1 MSASYIWQGLAMIF
15 AKNMHHRQLNLPNCQ
30 LALNA
35 CLLLAALSTAHAT
48 PLTQNAV
55 DSSEIPVTVISTLDA
70 DTKPLPYYKIAADT
84 YFLYANIAEVDA
96 KNRGF
101 NGNAGFV
108 VTRDGVVVID
118 SLGTPRL
125 GRRLISTVR
134 QITSLPIKYLIL
146 THNHPDHSYGAIA
159 FKRLPGIKIIGHEGT
174 LDYLNSDNLQGSVDF
189 RRKLIAPDMTG
200 FKGVVPDIL
209 VGGKRFSHYT
219 FTLGGKTFTIY
230 NTGQHHSFG
239 DLVVHQ
245 VEDQTLWI
253 SDLAF
258 NHRATFMGDGHS
270 GELLEAMDWLRQ
282 SFPDT
287 RLMIPGH
294 GSAQTPP
301 FPMVEKTYLY
311 VKRLR
316 DEMRAAVKA
325 GQDLESAVRLS
336 DFADWHD
343 APLYHENHKKN
354 ANFIYLEMEQ
364 ESFFGK

>member
-1 MSASYIWQGLAMIF
+1 MPPKKRWNNSKLPLFSCLGVLTCSLFTGSIAAS
-15 AKNMHHRQLNLPNCQ
+15 
-30 LALNA
+30 
-35 CLLLAALSTAHAT
+35 HAGQAPQT
-48 PLTQNAV
+48 AV
-55 DSSEIPVTVISTLDA
+55 DTQAIPVTVLSAKDA
-70 DTKPLPYYKIAADT
+70 ENKPLPFHKIASDT
-84 YFLYANIAEVDA
+84 YFFYGNIAEVDE

-125 GRRLISTVR
+125 GKRLIATVR
-134 QITSLPIKYLIL
+134 QVTKLPIKYLII

-159 FKRLPGIKIIGHEGT
+159 FKSIPGIKIIGHEGT
-174 LDYLNSDNLQGSVDF
+174 LKYLDSEGLAGSVAF
-189 RRKLIAPDMTG
+189 RRSFIAPDMQG
-200 FKGVVPDIL
+200 FKGVAPDIL
-209 VGGKRFSHYT
+209 IGGKRFDHYA
-219 FTLGGKTFTIY
+219 FTLGGKTFRVY
-230 NTGQHHSFG
+230 NTGQHHSYG

-245 VEDQTLWI
+245 VEDKNVWI

-258 NHRATFMGDGHS
+258 NNRSTFMGDGHS
-270 GELLEAMDWLRQ
+270 SEVLGAMDWLRN

-294 GSAQTPP
+294 GSAQTAP
-301 FPMVEKTYLY
+301 FPMVEKTYSY

-316 DEMRAAVKA
+316 DEMRDAIKSGQDLATAVKA
-325 GQDLESAVRLS
+325 S

-364 ESFFGK
+364 ELF

>member
-1 MSASYIWQGLAMIF
+1 MLF
-15 AKNMHHRQLNLPNCQ
+15 AKNLFDSRLKFFIPQAILAGSLLITGAAAAQTALPAKQ
-30 LALNA
+30 
-35 CLLLAALSTAHAT
+35 
-48 PLTQNAV
+48 AV
-55 DSSEIPVTVISTLDA
+55 DTSTIPDTVISASDM
-70 DTKPLPYYKIAADT
+70 DNKPLPYYQIAADT
-84 YFLYANIAEVDA
+84 YFLYGNIAEVDA

-108 VTRDGVVVID
+108 VTRDGIVVID

-125 GRRLISTVR
+125 GRRLIATVR
-134 QITSLPIKYLIL
+134 QVSKLPIKYLIL

-159 FKRLPGIKIIGHEGT
+159 FMSLPGIKVIGHEGT
-174 LDYLNSDNLQGSVDF
+174 LQYLNSGNLEGSVAF
-189 RRKLIAPDMTG
+189 RRSFIGPDMKG
-200 FKGVVPDIL
+200 FKGVTPDIL
-209 VGGKRFSHYT
+209 IGGKRFDHYS
-219 FTLGGKTFTIY
+219 FKLGGKTFAVY

-245 VEDQTLWI
+245 VEDQNLWI

-258 NHRATFMGDGHS
+258 NNRSTYMGDGHS
-270 GELLEAMDWLRQ
+270 GEILDAMEWLRK
-282 SFPDT
+282 SFPET

-301 FPMVEKTYLY
+301 FPMVEKTHSY

-316 DEMRAAVKA
+316 DEMRTAIKS
-325 GQDLESAVRLS
+325 GQDLETAVRLS

-354 ANFIYLEMEQ
+354 ANFVYLEMEQ
-364 ESFFGK
+364 ELF

>member
-1 MSASYIWQGLAMIF
+1 MLFVKICINNLLTLF
-15 AKNMHHRQLNLPNCQ
+15 ARLTF
-30 LALNA
+30 ATA
-35 CLLLAALSTAHAT
+35 CIMLSALSPARAELPAQQALDTSA
-48 PLTQNAV
+48 
-55 DSSEIPVTVISTLDA
+55 IPVTVIAASDA
-70 DTKPLPYYKIAADT
+70 DSKPLPYYNIAPDT

-108 VTRDGVVVID
+108 VTNEGIVVID

-125 GRRLISTVR
+125 GKRLIATVR
-134 QITSLPIKYLIL
+134 KVSKLPIKYLIL

-159 FKRLPGIKIIGHEGT
+159 FKSIPGIRVIGHEGT
-174 LDYLNSDNLQGSVDF
+174 LKYLDSENMHGSVTF
-189 RRKLIAPDMTG
+189 RRSFIAPDMKG
-200 FKGVVPDIL
+200 FKGVAPDIL
-209 VGGKRFSHYT
+209 VGGKRFDHYD
-219 FTLGGKTFTIY
+219 FKLGGKTFAVY

-245 VEDQTLWI
+245 VEDRQLWI

-258 NHRATFMGDGHS
+258 NNRSTYMGDGHS
-270 GELLEAMDWLRQ
+270 GEVLEAMDWLRK

-294 GSAQTPP
+294 GSAQTAP
-301 FPMVEKTYLY
+301 FPMVEKTYNY

-316 DEMRAAVKA
+316 DDMRAAVKS
-325 GQDLESAVRLS
+325 GQDLATAVKAS

-364 ESFFGK
+364 ELF

>member
-1 MSASYIWQGLAMIF
+1 MSINKYR
-15 AKNMHHRQLNLPNCQ
+15 NLNLRLLSAP
-30 LALNA
+30 LAV
-35 CLLLAALSTAHAT
+35 LLLLGFLSAAHAERLPRQAIDT
-48 PLTQNAV
+48 PIIPETVIAAADA
-55 DSSEIPVTVISTLDA
+55 DSS
-70 DTKPLPYYKIAADT
+70 PLPYYKIATDT
-84 YFLYANIAEVDA
+84 YFLYGNIAEVDE

-108 VTRDGVVVID
+108 VTREGVVVID

-125 GRRLISTVR
+125 GRRLIATVR
-134 QITSLPIKYLIL
+134 QVSKLPIKYLIL
-146 THNHPDHSYGAIA
+146 THNHPDHSYGASA
-159 FKRLPGIKIIGHEGT
+159 FKSLAGIKIIGHQGT
-174 LDYLNSDNLQGSVDF
+174 LNYLDTDSFQSSVAF
-189 RRKLIAPDMTG
+189 RRNLIGADMKG

-209 VGGKRFSHYT
+209 VGGARFDHYT
-219 FTLGGKTFTIY
+219 FTLGGKTFAIY
-230 NTGQHHSFG
+230 NTGQHHSYG

-245 VEDQTLWI
+245 VEDRNLWI

-258 NHRATFMGDGHS
+258 NNRSTFMGDGHS
-270 GELLEAMDWLRQ
+270 AEILEAMDWLRR

-287 RLMIPGH
+287 KLIIPGH

-301 FPMVEKTYLY
+301 FNMVEKTYNY

-316 DEMRAAVKA
+316 DEMRAAVAA
-325 GQDLESAVRLS
+325 GDDLASAVRQS

-343 APLYHENHKKN
+343 VPLYHENHKKN